1 MWNAAEIPPAN
12 GTVGPEA
19 DAAQP
24 GRRGLRRP
32 DKCTGFPGNVDVS
45 VTFTLDNRNNLRFHY
60 AATTD
65 APTVLNLTNHSY
77 WNLAGEGS
85 GTIYDHQ
92 LRLNAD
98 RYTPVDPLL
107 IPTGSIDPV
116 AGTPLDFTRFHAV
129 GERIRDGFAAARV
142 RPRLRPQL
150 RARSPSG
157 ARARTRTAAARRRA
171 A

>member
-1 MWNAAEIPPAN
+1 M
-12 GTVGPEA
+12 
-19 DAAQP
+19 
-24 GRRGLRRP
+24 
-32 DKCTGFPGNVDVS
+32 
-45 VTFTLDNRNNLRFHY
+45 TFTLDNRNNLRFHY

-107 IPTGSIDPV
+107 IPTGTIDPV

-129 GERIRDGFAAARV
+129 GERIRDGFA
-142 RPRLRPQL
+142 
-150 RARSPSG
+150 SSSCS
-157 ARARTRTAAARRRA
+157 AAATTTTSCSIRRA
-171 A
+171 AAASTSPRSWSTRRAGGS